1 MLQKECLLNRFSVSK
16 ETKRKVKNQNMD
28 FKKHLE
34 KCKEKK
40 INSKI
45 VAAISDTIKLQKQ

>member
-1 MLQKECLLNRFSVSK
+1 
-16 ETKRKVKNQNMD
+16 MD

-45 VAAISDTIKLQKQ
+45 VVAISDTIKL